1 MIAITRWEFR
11 HPREALRVVAVAM
24 ETLHRLGVSN
34 PARNF
39 MVVSEGA
46 LNEDGI
52 PVVVLAKKT
61 PFTPVEED
69 AANEHFGHYSKLHA
83 LYLPSHPGQNPFS
96 DLIASNDPYGFARGY
111 AYNTAPVTDNAPF
124 FFFTLKPAQIL
135 GETGLRSGIDWKVNL
150 GVLVLLLVLLISLVA
165 VLAFL
170 VLPLSLKS
178 RASRQSPLPL
188 LYFVAVGLGYI
199 MVEIAFIQR
208 FVLFLG
214 HPTYALTVV
223 IFLLMLSSGAGS
235 LVSRIWLPRTN
246 LGWVPLALVIV
257 TLVADVLF
265 LPNRLAAL
273 VGMAFA
279 YRLLVSGIL
288 LIPLGFVM
296 GMPFP
301 TGLRALAALPAPEF
315 PAGQNASD
323 NSVEWAWAMN
333 AAASVLGSVLAM
345 VIAIQF
351 GLTVTLAC
359 GAAAYLF
366 ALLLMPVL
374 RSRAA

>member
-1 MIAITRWEFR
+1 VLTTDRR
-11 HPREALRVVAVAM
+11 
-24 ETLHRLGVSN
+24 
-34 PARNF
+34 
-39 MVVSEGA
+39 
-46 LNEDGI
+46 
-52 PVVVLAKKT
+52 VLA
-61 PFTPVEED
+61 
-69 AANEHFGHYSKLHA
+69 G
-83 LYLPSHPGQNPFS
+83 
-96 DLIASNDPYGFARGY
+96 
-111 AYNTAPVTDNAPF
+111 NAPLFVF
-124 FFFTLKPAQIL
+124 F
-135 GETGLRSGIDWKVNL
+135 
-150 GVLVLLLVLLISLVA
+150 
-165 VLAFL
+165 
-170 VLPLSLKS
+170 
-178 RASRQSPLPL
+178 ASI
-188 LYFVAVGLGYI
+188 GLGF
-199 MVEIAFIQR
+199 MLVEISQMQR
-208 FVLFLG
+208 LIVFLG

-235 LVSRIWLPRTN
+235 LFSRIWLPRTN

-265 LPNRLAAL
+265 LPSRLAAL
-273 VGMAFA
+273 VGMAFG

-359 GAAAYLF
+359 GAAAYLS